1 MAQTEEMPKSHY
13 SSLSHTHTH
22 KDKAKI
28 FCLGSNCGINI
39 LVMSQ
44 KKLSHTYTYIKLN
57 ILILEQAIIYE
68 LYTKLSNL
76 TYVYS
81 IDNF

>member
-1 MAQTEEMPKSHY
+1 MPKSHY
-13 SSLSHTHTH
+13 SSLSHTHTR

-68 LYTKLSNL
+68 YI
-76 TYVYS
+76 VYK
-81 IDNF
+81 IINFDICIFNW